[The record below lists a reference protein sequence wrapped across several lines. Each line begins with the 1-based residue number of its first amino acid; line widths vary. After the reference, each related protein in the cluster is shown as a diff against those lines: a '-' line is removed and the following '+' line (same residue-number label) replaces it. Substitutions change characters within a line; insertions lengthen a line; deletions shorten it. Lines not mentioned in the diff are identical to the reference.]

1 MIFYMTKDQKLS
13 PHTEGTVA
21 AENINRYKVEV
32 VIKTYGS
39 NFENDAVG
47 GLHYACHCC
56 TGDRGIAEGL

>member
-1 MIFYMTKDQKLS
+1 MIFYMTKDHKLS
-13 PHTEGTVA
+13 THAEGNVA
-21 AENINRYKVEV
+21 AENISRDKVGV